1 MKLEEQLRRAI
12 RGVGH
17 SYNTEK
23 AYVQNYNKFLQFI
36 KNQSGEYRHPRDL
49 DKRDVESFLTHLAA
63 DKNLAADTQRVA
75 LAALK
80 FLYNEVL
87 EIDIGVIQFKLSTRA
102 RKLPVVMTFSET
114 EAMLKQFHG
123 VRLLQSKI
131 MYGCG
136 LRISDCLRL
145 RVKDLDFGANTIQIN
160 NSKGEKNRLL
170 MMPRSIKKK
179 LQDRLEEIRPIYDAD
194 RSADLPGVWMP
205 TAIEK
210 KAPAWGESWGWYW
223 LFPAPKLSMDRR
235 ALTVRRHHLKRA
247 FYAPEMK
254 AAKKRLGMTKEVVP
268 HTWRHS
274 FATHMLLQGCDLR
287 TLQRLLGHA
296 SLQTTEIY
304 LHVIEAMSNHLVSP
318 LDRLNDF
325 ADSERQRDEGD
336 EGHDSGESDEPPME
350 VKSERANYELCSESP
365 VGC

>member
-1 MKLEEQLRRAI
+1 MKVEEQLRRSI

-23 AYVQNYNKFLQFI
+23 AYVQNYHKFLRFI
-36 KNQSGEYRHPRDL
+36 KNQCGEYRHPKEL
-49 DKRDVESFLTHLAA
+49 SKHDVANFLTHLAA
-63 DKNLAADTQRVA
+63 DKNLAPDSQRVA
-75 LAALK
+75 MAALK

-87 EIDIGVIQFKLSTRA
+87 EIDIGVIEFKLSTKA
-102 RKLPVVMTFSET
+102 RKLPVVMTFDET

-145 RVKDLDFGANTIQIN
+145 RVKDLDFAANTIQVN
-160 NSKGEKNRLL
+160 DSKGDKNRLL

-179 LQDRLEEIRPIYDAD
+179 LQDRLEEVRPLYNAD
-194 RSADLPGVWMP
+194 RMADMPGVWVP
-205 TAIEK
+205 TAIDE
-210 KAPAWGESWGWYW
+210 KAPAWGKSWGWYW
-223 LFPAPKLSMDRR
+223 LFPAAKLSMDPR
-235 ALTVRRHHLKRA
+235 APAVRRHHLKRD

-254 AAKKRLGMTKEVVP
+254 AAKKRLGLAKEVVP

-304 LHVIEAMSNHLVSP
+304 LHVIEAMSNNLVSP

-325 ADSERQRDEGD
+325 ADSERQRADA
-336 EGHDSGESDEPPME
+336 DEPPTN
-350 VKSERANYELCSESP
+350 RRRR
-365 VGC
+365 